1 MERRWFL
8 FKKELA
14 RRCGLNKSNK
24 SMGSLGPI
32 ENTGGIEDS
41 NRKDTTKN
49 IQSCGG
55 RDDSSYSTQYSWNNC
70 INSCINSYLRSEF
83 QLFAGIDLDT
93 CSASYIY
100 RAICREN
107 QNNGETEDSAGIRT
121 YAQASGEGSSNDREG
136 SSNDGEDYFNDRDA
150 KDRELFR
157 QELQAGMKPIFDSL
171 NDSDEQD
178 RESRR
183 QELQAGMNAIF
194 DTLNDLDAQDREF
207 LRQSRELFRQDRDLI
222 RQELEARMNAIK
234 DSSND
239 IDAQDKHIDFT
250 LTLEHILDAIQG
262 ILETVFDDTKDD
274 FYDIDMEGL
283 LNYSD
288 MDAQYILILNDIID
302 IIDRWNNIN
311 DIDAQDSSND
321 REDSSND
328 GEDSLNDIN
337 AEDSSNDG
345 EESLN
350 DIEDSSNDIDAEDS
364 DFTLEDSLNDIDAQD
379 SSNDREDSSNDGEDS
394 SNDIDAQASSNDRED
409 SSNDGEESSN
419 DGANSLNDIDAQAS
433 SNGGEESSNDRNTGN
448 TVGHPAWVVCK
459 NCQEPNLRTFLKDN
473 RNICYSCEKDVNEGD
488 GIQNRPNDF
497 GHLWVVC
504 ENCDELNYKRLLRKR
519 LNICES
525 CEWHLKMNSPD
536 RLDLSIDPD
545 TWGAMD
551 EDMVSIDPIAFL
563 ELISN
568 SGDKNE
574 NENENE
580 YEYENE
586 CENEYENKNK
596 NENENETEN
605 KNEIEN
611 KNENETEN
619 KNETENEN
627 KNENETECEK
637 ENKNEYEYENE
648 NKNENET
655 ECENEYENKNENET
669 ECENENET
677 ECENENE
684 TENKN
689 ENETENETENKNEN
703 KNENENENKNETEY
717 ENENKYE
724 CEYKFYKDRLDA
736 YQTKTGL
743 PDAIQTGIGEL
754 NGIPIAVGVMDFE
767 FIGGSMGSVVGEKI
781 TRLIEYAT
789 NQFLPLIIVCASGGA
804 RMQEGS
810 VSLMQMAKI
819 SSALYDYQ
827 TNKKLFYISILASP
841 TTGGVMA
848 SFGTLADIVI
858 AEPNACIAFA
868 GKRVIE
874 QTLKIEVPE
883 GVQET
888 EFLFEKG
895 SFDLVVPRK
904 FLKTVLTELLNM
916 HGFFPLTK
924 NANQNQIEG

>member
-107 QNNGETEDSAGIRT
+107 QNNGETEGSAGIRT

-311 DIDAQDSSND
+311 DIDAEDSSND

-328 GEDSLNDIN
+328 GEDSL
-337 AEDSSNDG
+337 
-345 EESLN
+345 
-350 DIEDSSNDIDAEDS
+350 NDIDAEDS
-364 DFTLEDSLNDIDAQD
+364 DFTLEDSLNDIDAED

-433 SNGGEESSNDRNTGN
+433 SNGGEGSSNDGEESSNDRNTGN

-551 EDMVSIDPIAFL
+551 EDMVSIDPIEFL

-586 CENEYENKNK
+586 CENEK
-596 NENENETEN
+596 EN
-605 KNEIEN
+605 KNEYEYENEKEN

-627 KNENETECEK
+627 KNENETECEN
-637 ENKNEYEYENE
+637 ENKNEIENENECENE
-648 NKNENET
+648 NKNEI
-655 ECENEYENKNENET
+655 
-669 ECENENET
+669 
-677 ECENENE
+677 
-684 TENKN
+684 
-689 ENETENETENKNEN
+689 
-703 KNENENENKNETEY
+703 ENENENKNETEY

>member
-107 QNNGETEDSAGIRT
+107 QNNGETEGSAGIRT
-121 YAQASGEGSSNDREG
+121 YTQASGEGSSNDREG

-311 DIDAQDSSND
+311 DIDAEDSSND

-328 GEDSLNDIN
+328 GEDSLNDID

-364 DFTLEDSLNDIDAQD
+364 DFTLEDSLNDIDAED
-379 SSNDREDSSNDGEDS
+379 SSNDREDS

-433 SNGGEESSNDRNTGN
+433 SNGGEGSSNDGEESSNDRNTGN

-551 EDMVSIDPIAFL
+551 EDMVSIDPIEFL

-586 CENEYENKNK
+586 CENENENENEYEYENECENEKENKNEYE
-596 NENENETEN
+596 NEYENEKENKNENETEN

-611 KNENETEN
+611 
-619 KNETENEN
+619 EN
-627 KNENETECEK
+627 KNENEK
-637 ENKNEYEYENE
+637 ENKNEYENE
-648 NKNENET
+648 K
-655 ECENEYENKNENET
+655 ENKNENET
-669 ECENENET
+669 ECENENKNEI
-677 ECENENE
+677 ENENE
-684 TENKN
+684 T
-689 ENETENETENKNEN
+689 
-703 KNENENENKNETEY
+703 ENKNETEY

>member
-107 QNNGETEDSAGIRT
+107 QNNGETEGSAGIRT
-121 YAQASGEGSSNDREG
+121 YTQASGEGSSNDREG

-311 DIDAQDSSND
+311 DIDAEDSSND

-328 GEDSLNDIN
+328 GEDSLNDID

-364 DFTLEDSLNDIDAQD
+364 DFTLEDSLNDIDAED
-379 SSNDREDSSNDGEDS
+379 SSNDREDS

-433 SNGGEESSNDRNTGN
+433 SNGGEGSSNDGEESSNDRNTGN

-551 EDMVSIDPIAFL
+551 EDMVSIDPIEFL

-586 CENEYENKNK
+586 CENEKENKNEYE
-596 NENENETEN
+596 NEYENEKENKNENETEN

-611 KNENETEN
+611 
-619 KNETENEN
+619 EN
-627 KNENETECEK
+627 KNENEK
-637 ENKNEYEYENE
+637 ENKNEYENE
-648 NKNENET
+648 K
-655 ECENEYENKNENET
+655 ENKNENET
-669 ECENENET
+669 ECENENKNEI
-677 ECENENE
+677 ENENE
-684 TENKN
+684 T
-689 ENETENETENKNEN
+689 
-703 KNENENENKNETEY
+703 ENKNETEY

>member
-24 SMGSLGPI
+24 SMGSLGPS

-107 QNNGETEDSAGIRT
+107 QNNGETEGSAGIRT
-121 YAQASGEGSSNDREG
+121 YAQASEEGSSNDREG

-250 LTLEHILDAIQG
+250 LTLEHILDVIQG

-328 GEDSLNDIN
+328 GEDSLNDI
-337 AEDSSNDG
+337 
-345 EESLN
+345 
-350 DIEDSSNDIDAEDS
+350 DAEDS
-364 DFTLEDSLNDIDAQD
+364 DFTLEDSLNDIDA
-379 SSNDREDSSNDGEDS
+379 EDSSNDGEDS

-433 SNGGEESSNDRNTGN
+433 SNGGEGSSNDGEDSSNDRNTGN

-551 EDMVSIDPIAFL
+551 EDMVSIDPIEFL

-574 NENENE
+574 NENE
-580 YEYENE
+580 YENE
-586 CENEYENKNK
+586 CENEYENQNK

-611 KNENETEN
+611 ENKNENEKENKNEYEYENEYENEKETKNENETEN

-627 KNENETECEK
+627 
-637 ENKNEYEYENE
+637 
-648 NKNENET
+648 ENET
-655 ECENEYENKNENET
+655 ECENEYENET
-669 ECENENET
+669 
-677 ECENENE
+677 
-684 TENKN
+684 
-689 ENETENETENKNEN
+689 EN

-736 YQTKTGL
+736 YQIKTGL

>member
-107 QNNGETEDSAGIRT
+107 QNNGETEGSAGIRT
-121 YAQASGEGSSNDREG
+121 YAQASGEG

-311 DIDAQDSSND
+311 DIDAEDSSND

-328 GEDSLNDIN
+328 GEDSL
-337 AEDSSNDG
+337 
-345 EESLN
+345 
-350 DIEDSSNDIDAEDS
+350 NDIDAEDS
-364 DFTLEDSLNDIDAQD
+364 DFTLEDSLNDIDAED

-433 SNGGEESSNDRNTGN
+433 SNGGEGSSNDGEESSNDRNTGN

-551 EDMVSIDPIAFL
+551 EDMVSIDPIEFL

-586 CENEYENKNK
+586 CENEKENKNEYEYE
-596 NENENETEN
+596 NEKENKNENETEN
-605 KNEIEN
+605 KNEIENENKNENEKENKNEYEYENEYENEKEN

-627 KNENETECEK
+627 KNENETECE
-637 ENKNEYEYENE
+637 NE
-648 NKNENET
+648 NKNEI
-655 ECENEYENKNENET
+655 
-669 ECENENET
+669 
-677 ECENENE
+677 
-684 TENKN
+684 
-689 ENETENETENKNEN
+689 
-703 KNENENENKNETEY
+703 ENENENKNETEY

>member
-107 QNNGETEDSAGIRT
+107 QNNGETEGSAGIRT
-121 YAQASGEGSSNDREG
+121 YAQASGEG

-311 DIDAQDSSND
+311 DIDA
-321 REDSSND
+321 EDSD
-328 GEDSLNDIN
+328 FTLEDSLNDID

-350 DIEDSSNDIDAEDS
+350 DIEDSSNDIEAEDS
-364 DFTLEDSLNDIDAQD
+364 DFTLEDSLNDIDAQA
-379 SSNDREDSSNDGEDS
+379 SSNGGEDS
-394 SNDIDAQASSNDRED
+394 SND
-409 SSNDGEESSN
+409 
-419 DGANSLNDIDAQAS
+419 
-433 SNGGEESSNDRNTGN
+433 GEESSNDRNTGN

-551 EDMVSIDPIAFL
+551 EDMVSIDPIEFL

-586 CENEYENKNK
+586 
-596 NENENETEN
+596 
-605 KNEIEN
+605 IEN
-611 KNENETEN
+611 KNEN
-619 KNETENEN
+619 
-627 KNENETECEK
+627 EK
-637 ENKNEYEYENE
+637 ENKNEYEYANEYENE
-648 NKNENET
+648 K
-655 ECENEYENKNENET
+655 ENKNENET
-669 ECENENET
+669 ECENENKNEI
-677 ECENENE
+677 ENE
-684 TENKN
+684 
-689 ENETENETENKNEN
+689 NEN
-703 KNENENENKNETEY
+703 KNETEYENENKNEIENENENKNEIENENEIENANKNETEY